1 MADIPDADEKLYLVS
16 RRHVESNEVI
26 FDRAVEV
33 CTECGV
39 VYIWKPH
46 RLGQC
51 PNGHD
56 QKRPNPEE

>member
-1 MADIPDADEKLYLVS
+1 MADIPEADEKLYLVS

-26 FDRAVEV
+26 FDRPVEV

-39 VYIWKPH
+39 VYVRKPH

-51 PNGHD
+51 PLKHD
-56 QKRPNPEE
+56 QKRPNPEQ